1 MNSSLNESHLSL
13 LKRNVVFD
21 GFNYKHL
28 KELQHI
34 YRVSKYQKNQLI
46 EAVNSTPKE
55 IHFIICGGIKRA
67 LQKSKRRDYIFE
79 VTQPNN
85 LDCFFIEWSSKM
97 PSSADLI
104 SIENETFVISIAL
117 VDWDQFLYKHPK
129 LRQKFMDYLFL
140 KYQSIERRISMQ
152 LLSFKSNDRY
162 RLAINEFPELNWTLT
177 KKEMA
182 AYIGVS
188 PETVSRLFIHH

>member
-1 MNSSLNESHLSL
+1 
-13 LKRNVVFD
+13 
-21 GFNYKHL
+21 
-28 KELQHI
+28 
-34 YRVSKYQKNQLI
+34 
-46 EAVNSTPKE
+46 
-55 IHFIICGGIKRA
+55 
-67 LQKSKRRDYIFE
+67 
-79 VTQPNN
+79 
-85 LDCFFIEWSSKM
+85 M

-129 LRQKFMDYLFL
+129 LRQKFIDYLFL
-140 KYQSIERRISMQ
+140 KYQSIEKRISMQ

-162 RLAINEFPELNWTLT
+162 RLAINEFPELNWSLT

-188 PETVSRLFIHH
+188 PETISRLFIHH